1 MRKLKEIFGLSE
13 QGYVDLKKGVAACVL
28 TNLSQ
33 ILSVAVT
40 ILLFVELFSPLDGG
54 AVSWTKIWVLFC
66 MGIVAAIITFFC
78 SKNDYRHTY
87 VSCYS
92 TAETSRRQIAE
103 VVRKLPMRVF
113 DSKDITELTTN
124 MMDDCEVIE
133 HAMSHVVPPLI
144 SNCISSAII
153 CIAFAFFD
161 WRMALALFFTLPISF
176 LILFGSKKLQNKW
189 NRKLTG
195 AKLKASEES
204 QEYLDGIKLVKSF
217 HLEGEQFQAI
227 QQAYAELKRQ
237 SIQTELGTGIFSAAA
252 QFVLQAGVGVT
263 IFVGASLLSGGQIE
277 LIPLLLALVLST
289 RIYGPILSVLT
300 ILPMMFRM
308 IAATERMRE
317 LKDIPAMS
325 GEKNIDF
332 ENYDI
337 DFKKVSFGYQDETV
351 LKNVDIHIPQGKITA
366 LVGPSGSGK
375 STAAKLIARFWDVD
389 AGSIRIGGTDI
400 RNVDPEYLMSR
411 MAFVFQDVTL
421 FSDTVMN
428 NIRIG
433 KENATDEEVYAAA
446 RAACCDSFVEKLP
459 NGYDTLLGEN
469 GNTLSGGERQRISI
483 ARALLKD
490 APIILLDEITAAL
503 DPENEVYLQEALTH
517 LIKGKTVV
525 IIAHRLRTIQE
536 SDQIIVLEDG
546 CVTEQGTHKDLLEQ
560 HGVYAK
566 LFALQQES
574 LRWAV

>member
-13 QGYVDLKKGVAACVL
+13 QGYLDLKKGVLACVI

-33 ILSVAVT
+33 VLSVAVT
-40 ILLFVELFSPLDGG
+40 ILVFVELFSPLEGG
-54 AVSWTKIWVLFC
+54 TISWNRIWGLLAL
-66 MGIVAAIITFFC
+66 GIVSAVITFFC

-92 TAETSRRQIAE
+92 TAEISRRQIAE
-103 VVRKLPMRVF
+103 IVRKLPMRVL
-113 DSKDITELTTN
+113 DSKDITELTAN

-144 SNCISSAII
+144 SNSISSAII
-153 CIAFAFFD
+153 CIVIAFFD
-161 WRMALALFFTLPISF
+161 WRIALALFAALPVSF
-176 LILFGSKKLQNKW
+176 VILFGSRAIQSKL
-189 NRKLTG
+189 NRRLIK
-195 AKLKASEES
+195 AKQRAAEES
-204 QEYLDGIKLVKSF
+204 QEYLDGIKLIKAF
-217 HLEGEQFQAI
+217 HLEGERFEAI
-227 QQAYAELKRQ
+227 RKAYEELKSQ
-237 SIQTELGTGIFSAAA
+237 SIKTELGTGMFSAAA
-252 QFVLQAGVGVT
+252 QFILQAGTGIT
-263 IFVGASLLSGGQIE
+263 IFAGTALFTGGQIG

-289 RIYGPILSVLT
+289 RLYGPILSVLT

-308 IAATERMRE
+308 MSATERMRM
-317 LKDIPAMS
+317 LMSVPIMS
-325 GEKNIDF
+325 GEKGIDF

-337 DFKKVSFGYQDETV
+337 DFINVNFGYREETV
-351 LKNVDIHIPQGKITA
+351 LKDVNIHIPQGKITA

-389 AGSIRIGGTDI
+389 NGSIRIGGVDV
-400 RNVDPEYLMSR
+400 RNVDPEYLMSK

-433 KENATDEEVYAAA
+433 KKNATDEEVYAAA

-459 NGYDTLLGEN
+459 KGYDTLLGEN

-490 APIILLDEITAAL
+490 APIILLDEVTAAL
-503 DPENEVYLQEALTH
+503 DPENEVYLQEALTR
-517 LIKGKTVV
+517 LVRGKTVI
-525 IIAHRLRTIQE
+525 IIAHRLRTIQGA
-536 SDQIIVLEDG
+536 DQIIVLQDG
-546 CVTEQGTHKDLLEQ
+546 CVKEQGGHQTLLDQQGLYE
-560 HGVYAK
+560 K
-566 LFALQQES
+566 LFHLQQES
-574 LRWAV
+574 LGWSV

>member
-1 MRKLKEIFGLSE
+1 MRKLKELFGLSE
-13 QGYVDLKKGVAACVL
+13 QGYNDLKTGVFACVI

-33 ILSVAVT
+33 VLSVVVT
-40 ILLFVELFSPLDGG
+40 IFIFVELFSPLEGG
-54 AVSWTKIWVLFC
+54 NVSWNRIWGLFGL
-66 MGIVAAIITFFC
+66 GIAAAVITFFC

-92 TAETSRRQIAE
+92 TAEASRRQIAE
-103 VVRKLPMRVF
+103 IVRKLPMRVF

-144 SNCISSAII
+144 SNSISSMVI
-153 CIAFAFFD
+153 CIALAFFD
-161 WRMALALFFTLPISF
+161 WRMAIALFATLPVSF
-176 LILFGSKKLQNKW
+176 IILFGSRELQNKW
-189 NRKLTG
+189 NRRLMD

-204 QEYLDGIKLVKSF
+204 QEYLDGIKLIKAF
-217 HLEGEQFQAI
+217 HLEGERFQAI
-227 QQAYAELKRQ
+227 RDAYAELKRQ
-237 SIQTELGTGIFSAAA
+237 SIQTELGTGICSAAA
-252 QFVLQAGVGVT
+252 QFILQAGTGVT
-263 IFVGASLLSGGQIE
+263 IFVGTTLLTGGQIG

-308 IAATERMRE
+308 ISATERMRE
-317 LKDIPAMS
+317 LMEIPIMS
-325 GEKNIDF
+325 GEKEIDF
-332 ENYDI
+332 ESYDI
-337 DFKKVSFGYQDETV
+337 DFLNVSFGYQKETV
-351 LKNVDIHIPQGKITA
+351 LRNVDIHIPQGQITA

-375 STAAKLIARFWDVD
+375 STMTKLIARFWDVD
-389 AGSIRIGGTDI
+389 GGSVRIGGVDV

-428 NIRIG
+428 NIRVG

-459 NGYDTLLGEN
+459 NGYETILGEN
-469 GNTLSGGERQRISI
+469 GNSLSGGERQRISI

-490 APIILLDEITAAL
+490 APIILLDEATAAL

-517 LIKGKTVV
+517 LVKGKTVV
-525 IIAHRLRTIQE
+525 IIAHRLRTIQGA
-536 SDQIIVLEDG
+536 DQIIVLKDG
-546 CVTEQGTHKDLLEQ
+546 CVAEQGGHRALLER
-560 HGVYAK
+560 HGLYEK
-566 LFALQQES
+566 LFGLQQES
-574 LRWAV
+574 LKWTV

>member
-28 TNLSQ
+28 THLSQ
-33 ILSVAVT
+33 ILSVVVT
-40 ILLFVELFSPLDGG
+40 ILLFVELFSPLDKGT
-54 AVSWTKIWVLFC
+54 VSWTKIWVLFC
-66 MGIVAAIITFFC
+66 LGIVAAIITFFC

-144 SNCISSAII
+144 SNCISSAMI

-189 NRKLTG
+189 NKRLTG

-204 QEYLDGIKLVKSF
+204 QEYLDGMKLVKSF

-237 SIQTELGTGIFSAAA
+237 SIRTELGTGIFLAAA

-263 IFVGASLLSGGQIE
+263 IFVGTSLLSGGQIE

-289 RIYGPILSVLT
+289 RLYGPILSVLT

-317 LKDIPAMS
+317 LKDIPTMS

-517 LIKGKTVV
+517 LIRGKTVV

-536 SDQIIVLEDG
+536 SDQIIVMEDG
-546 CVTEQGTHKDLLEQ
+546 CVAEQGTHKDLLEQ
-560 HGVYAK
+560 QGVYAK